1 MGLRIVVGADSA
13 GYDYKETLKAD
24 FEASDLV
31 DEVTDM
37 GVDEGGATHY
47 PHITVS
53 AAQRIVDGKADRAL
67 LVCGTGMGVA
77 ISANKV
83 HGIRAV
89 TAHDSYSV
97 ERSVRSNNAQGLGCG
112 QRVGGIER
120 ARRLPAEGRGR

>member
-47 PHITVS
+47 PHIAVA

-77 ISANKV
+77 ISA
-83 HGIRAV
+83 RS
-89 TAHDSYSV
+89 D
-97 ERSVRSNNAQGLGCG
+97 ER
-112 QRVGGIER
+112 RVGTTGRWGER
-120 ARRLPAEGRGR
+120 DDH